1 MCAEFHV
8 ENKMSILN
16 LEDSV
21 REMLMQDDK
30 QIKLIFLFFFFIK
43 NNLFR

>member
-30 QIKLIFLFFFFIK
+30 QIKLIFLFSIFY
-43 NNLFR
+43 